1 MPNTGLKKEHMIDYA
16 EYMDLY
22 GQLESATELFT
33 YYRSAMQELETRL
46 NMLNDYFSMYS
57 EQNPITAIHTRL
69 KSIDSIFEKLKRR
82 DFPVNVQ
89 SIIDNLYDVAGIR
102 VICPFIDDVYRVSDK
117 LLKQDDIILVEKKDY
132 IMFPKPNG
140 YRSLH
145 LLIEVPVFLPPG
157 KRMVKAEV
165 QMRTIAM
172 EFWANLE
179 HSMRYKK
186 DTDPETMKEIS
197 EELKNCA
204 LTSNELDRRMQEIR
218 YRIEGEQLLKTEG
231 DQE

>member
-46 NMLNDYFSMYS
+46 TMLNDYFSMYS

-117 LLKQDDIILVEKKDY
+117 LLK
-132 IMFPKPNG
+132 
-140 YRSLH
+140 
-145 LLIEVPVFLPPG
+145 
-157 KRMVKAEV
+157 
-165 QMRTIAM
+165 
-172 EFWANLE
+172 
-179 HSMRYKK
+179 
-186 DTDPETMKEIS
+186 
-197 EELKNCA
+197 
-204 LTSNELDRRMQEIR
+204 
-218 YRIEGEQLLKTEG
+218 
-231 DQE
+231 

>member
-1 MPNTGLKKEHMIDYA
+1 
-16 EYMDLY
+16 
-22 GQLESATELFT
+22 
-33 YYRSAMQELETRL
+33 
-46 NMLNDYFSMYS
+46 
-57 EQNPITAIHTRL
+57 
-69 KSIDSIFEKLKRR
+69 
-82 DFPVNVQ
+82 
-89 SIIDNLYDVAGIR
+89 
-102 VICPFIDDVYRVSDK
+102 
-117 LLKQDDIILVEKKDY
+117 
-132 IMFPKPNG
+132 
-140 YRSLH
+140 
-145 LLIEVPVFLPPG
+145 
-157 KRMVKAEV
+157 MVKAEV